1 LRTAVAEAL
10 KDVERELRSGAIDP
24 TLAMT
29 TIRDVKV
36 RLEMLSDKRA
46 LEAENELRAWLVSRT
61 GQVQ

>member
-1 LRTAVAEAL
+1 
-10 KDVERELRSGAIDP
+10 
-24 TLAMT
+24 MT